1 MPNVEPT
8 AEPTVEPKHE
18 AASSTWGV
26 EADGSGTAPPVHP
39 VAAKPSTRYE
49 AFDSEDITITLR
61 VSSRLAVALAVA
73 DVLGTKI
80 PSPPLADV
88 LVNTSRAGGNSMRVW
103 LHVEGYK
110 TPVFDADGVVVAT
123 DSTGSLISDMRRYL
137 RAARQLDILIFFVLW
152 NGAVLKHQ
160 RVKDLFSDMSKLDSY
175 IDTVLVPMVRSLRD
189 EPALGGWDVINEPE
203 GSVAADVA
211 DPNPC
216 YDTTPLA
223 RTGAGWAQ
231 PTEPIPM
238 EQVLRFVGAQA
249 AAIHAAAP
257 ASLVTVGS
265 WSELASSDALGKR
278 NYYTDEC
285 LRGAVGAA
293 AAAGARLDF
302 LQVHSYAHKGKFN
315 PTSPFLHSEAD
326 FRVSAPLLIGEF
338 VLGQK
343 AEGRTAEQLYGW
355 AHSHAYAGAWGWT
368 AVSQPTLFA
377 GMASLQGYANVSAV
391 ALTHAT
397 PPPPDTCSDCSDV
410 PSNTR
415 YTCEQQEPAASTY
428 GQPDWSHTAYR
439 DYVMQTLEEHRR
451 RTRL

>member
-1 MPNVEPT
+1 
-8 AEPTVEPKHE
+8 
-18 AASSTWGV
+18 
-26 EADGSGTAPPVHP
+26 
-39 VAAKPSTRYE
+39 
-49 AFDSEDITITLR
+49 
-61 VSSRLAVALAVA
+61 
-73 DVLGTKI
+73 
-80 PSPPLADV
+80 
-88 LVNTSRAGGNSMRVW
+88 MRVW

-293 AAAGARLDF
+293 TAAAGARLDF

-355 AHSHAYAGAWGWT
+355 AHSHAFAGAWGWT
-368 AVSQPTLFA
+368 AMSQPTLFA

-391 ALTHAT
+391 TLTHAT

-415 YTCEQQEPAASTY
+415 YTCEQQVRWGKCGEPWMQGFCCRSCHGCSSSQCESRRSLLAQSQEQEPAASTY